1 MSILHIVLS
10 VVFGLMCV
18 ALMGVIL
25 LQKKR
30 ASGLGT
36 MGGMAPTQSYWDKNR
51 GRSAEGKLE
60 TYTKIIA
67 ALFLILSLVL
77 CVIK

>member
-10 VVFGLMCV
+10 VVFALLCL

-67 ALFLILSLVL
+67 AVFLLLSLAL